1 LPEAPKLL
9 FIPVSGAYGMGE
21 YARSV
26 AIARAA
32 AVRWP
37 AADIQFLVS
46 SQAPYAGSVPFPA
59 TALPSSPTLHT
70 PEVVQK
76 IDSMRPHVVIFD
88 NAGRS
93 AQLRAAQRA
102 GARIVYISA
111 RARQRRKAFRLRWMR
126 RIDEHWIAYPEFIAG
141 PFTCTERAKL
151 RWLKRPPVRYL
162 DVICSRDP
170 APRAPFEP
178 DSYAL
183 FVPGGGTGHPGAD
196 DAAQRFL
203 TAARILAGA
212 GVPSVMVG
220 LTAALEAG
228 DGSAPVHGLPPVPQ
242 AQLMQLMRGA
252 RLLVSN
258 GGSTLLQGIAAGCT
272 CIGVP
277 IAQDQ
282 PRRIARCVAAGVAR
296 AAALDAD
303 DMARAAASL
312 WRDGAART
320 GLKQRAAALELKDGI
335 EIALQGLERLL
346 AGAPD
351 RGRVGSAARW
361 GMNA

>member
-32 AVRWP
+32 AARWP
-37 AADIQFLVS
+37 AADIQFLIS
-46 SQAPYAGSVPFPA
+46 SQAPYAGSVPFAA
-59 TALPSSPTLHT
+59 TALPSSPTFHS

-76 IDSMRPHVVIFD
+76 IGSMRPHVVIFD
-88 NAGRS
+88 NAGRT
-93 AQLRAAQRA
+93 AQLRAAHRA

-141 PFTCTERAKL
+141 SLTWTERAKM
-151 RWLKRPPVRYL
+151 RWLKGPVVRYL
-162 DVICSRDP
+162 DVISSR
-170 APRAPFEP
+170 AGAERALFEP

-183 FVPGGGTGHPGAD
+183 LVPGGGTGHPGAD
-196 DAAQRFL
+196 DAVQRFL
-203 TAARILAGA
+203 SAAHALAGE
-212 GVPSVMVG
+212 GVRSVIVG
-220 LTAALEAG
+220 LSAAMLSR
-228 DGSAPVHGLPPVPQ
+228 DGPELLHRLGPVPQ

-252 RLLVSN
+252 RLLVCN
-258 GGSTLLQGIAAGCT
+258 GGSTLLQGIAAGCA

-282 PRRIARCVAAGVAR
+282 PRRIERCVAAGAAQ
-296 AAALDAD
+296 AAALDAG

-312 WRDGAART
+312 WRDGAARR
-320 GLKQRAAALELKDGI
+320 GLSQRAAALDLKDGI
-335 EIALQGLERLL
+335 EIALQGLTRLIAER
-346 AGAPD
+346 P
-351 RGRVGSAARW
+351 
-361 GMNA
+361 NA